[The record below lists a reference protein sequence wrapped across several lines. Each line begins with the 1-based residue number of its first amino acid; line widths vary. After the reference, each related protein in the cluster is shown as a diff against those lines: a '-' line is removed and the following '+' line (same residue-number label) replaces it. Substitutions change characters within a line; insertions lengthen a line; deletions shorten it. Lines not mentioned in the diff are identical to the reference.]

1 MKGWLFLWIILSMF
15 FITMCV
21 PGSSGPEDSSAAEQA
36 KLDSLRQLKCP
47 RFMSSAA
54 EYYRNRNW
62 RETVEMYSQIIE
74 LGCDEYDPVL
84 APPEEIYQYYAIGHE
99 FLGEFSESEK
109 VILKGLQKLPQ
120 NINLRKRLAYSYKK
134 QNKME
139 QYISEMERLMDLTEN
154 NPDIEPEI
162 TLNLMMELS
171 ITYGEFERYN
181 DQVYI
186 LKRLLKKEPNNEI
199 AQGDLALALEKSGE
213 DPLEFIKERF
223 ENNLSNVSYGLDYA
237 DRLIKNNRDTEAIKI
252 LKKVIQEDG
261 SNKIAYRKIAEV
273 YFEMDDLE
281 LSSEAYVEL
290 YMLDPRDVKIA
301 IKISDINIELD
312 QFNEA
317 IKWAKKADKVSRS
330 SGESLSQIGKV
341 FYKGFQSCRSEIIS
355 LDDRIVASLA
365 FGEFEKAGEKGYR
378 RNSGSM
384 KWLKENEVLFTAE
397 DWFMLDPESKRRGF
411 IKPSS
416 SCYDWVEDKL
426 IKQSGW

>member
-1 MKGWLFLWIILSMF
+1 MRILIKRWLFLWIILSIF

-21 PGSSGPEDSSAAEQA
+21 PPSSGPEDNTAWEQA
-36 KLDSLRQLKCP
+36 KLDSMRQLKCP

-84 APPEEIYQYYAIGHE
+84 APPEQIYQYYAIGHE
-99 FLGEFSESEK
+99 YLGEFNESEK
-109 VILKGLQKLPQ
+109 VILKGLQKLPK
-120 NINLRKRLAYSYKK
+120 NINLRTRLAYSYKK
-134 QNKME
+134 QNKMDM
-139 QYISEMERLMDLTEN
+139 YINEMERLIDLSGNDT
-154 NPDIEPEI
+154 
-162 TLNLMMELS
+162 NLMMDLS
-171 ITYGEFERYN
+171 NAYGDLERYD
-181 DQVYI
+181 DQIYF
-186 LKRLLKKEPNNEI
+186 LKQLLKKDPNNEI
-199 AQGDLALALEKSGE
+199 AQGDLAFALEKSGE

-223 ENNLSNVSYGLDYA
+223 ENNSDNVSYGLDYA
-237 DRLIKNNRDTEAIKI
+237 ERLIKNNRNAEAINVF
-252 LKKVIQEDG
+252 KKVIRVDG
-261 SNKIAYRKIAEV
+261 SNKIAYRKIGEV

-281 LSSEAYVEL
+281 SASEAYEEL
-290 YMLDPRDVKIA
+290 YMLDPRDVKTA

-330 SGESLSQIGKV
+330 SGEAISQIGKV
-341 FYKGFQSCRSEIIS
+341 YYKGFQSCRSEIIS

-365 FGEFEKAGEKGYR
+365 FEEFDKAEKKGYR

-384 KWLKENEVLFTAE
+384 QWLKENEVLFGKAN
-397 DWFMLDPESKRRGF
+397 WFMLDPESKSKGF

-416 SCYDWVEDKL
+416 SCYNWIDDKL
-426 IKQSGW
+426 IKQPGW

>member
-1 MKGWLFLWIILSMF
+1 MRILIKRWLFLWIILSIF

-21 PGSSGPEDSSAAEQA
+21 PPSSGPEDNTAAEQE

-62 RETVEMYSQIIE
+62 RKTVEMYSQIIE

-99 FLGEFSESEK
+99 YLGEFNESEK
-109 VILKGLQKLPQ
+109 VILKGLQKLPK
-120 NINLRKRLAYSYKK
+120 NVNLRTRLAYSYKK
-134 QNKME
+134 QNKMDM
-139 QYISEMERLMDLTEN
+139 YINEMERLIDLSGN
-154 NPDIEPEI
+154 DI
-162 TLNLMMELS
+162 NLMTDLS
-171 ITYGEFERYN
+171 NTYGDLERYD
-181 DQVYI
+181 DQIYI
-186 LKRLLKKEPNNEI
+186 LKQLLKKDPNNEI

-223 ENNLSNVSYGLDYA
+223 ENNPENVSYGLDYA
-237 DRLIKNNRDTEAIKI
+237 DRLIKNNRNAEAINVF
-252 LKKVIQEDG
+252 KKVIREDG
-261 SNKIAYRKIAEV
+261 SNKIAYRKIGEV
-273 YFEMDDLE
+273 YFEMDNLE
-281 LSSEAYVEL
+281 SASEAYEEL
-290 YMLDPRDVKIA
+290 YMLDPRDVKTA

-330 SGESLSQIGKV
+330 SGEAISQIGKV
-341 FYKGFQSCRSEIIS
+341 YYRGFQSCRSEIIS

-365 FGEFEKAGEKGYR
+365 FEEFDKAGKKGYR

-384 KWLKENEVLFTAE
+384 QWLKENEVLFGKAN
-397 DWFMLDPESKRRGF
+397 WFMLDPESKSKGF

-416 SCYDWVEDKL
+416 SCYNWIDDKL
-426 IKQSGW
+426 IKQPGW

>member
-1 MKGWLFLWIILSMF
+1 MRNIRKIRLYLWIILSMF

-21 PGSSGPEDSSAAEQA
+21 PPSSGPEDNTAVEQA
-36 KLDSLRQLKCP
+36 KLDSLRRLKCP

-84 APPEEIYQYYAIGHE
+84 APPEQIYQYYAIGHE
-99 FLGEFSESEK
+99 YLGEFNESEK
-109 VILKGLQKLPQ
+109 VILKGLQKLPK
-120 NINLRKRLAYSYKK
+120 NVNLRTRLAYSYKK
-134 QNKME
+134 QNKMDM
-139 QYISEMERLMDLTEN
+139 YINEMERLIDLSGN
-154 NPDIEPEI
+154 DI
-162 TLNLMMELS
+162 NLMTDLS
-171 ITYGEFERYN
+171 NTYGDLERYD
-181 DQVYI
+181 DQIYI
-186 LKRLLKKEPNNEI
+186 LKQLLKKDPNNEI

-223 ENNLSNVSYGLDYA
+223 ENNSDNVSYGLDYA
-237 DRLIKNNRDTEAIKI
+237 DRLIKNNRNAEAINVF
-252 LKKVIQEDG
+252 KKVIRVDG
-261 SNKIAYRKIAEV
+261 SNKIAYRRIGEI

-281 LSSEAYVEL
+281 SASEAYEEL
-290 YMLDPRDVKIA
+290 YMLDPRDVKTA

-330 SGESLSQIGKV
+330 SGEAISQIGKV
-341 FYKGFQSCRSEIIS
+341 YYKGFQSCRSEIIS

-365 FGEFEKAGEKGYR
+365 FEEFDKAEKKGYR

-384 KWLKENEVLFTAE
+384 QWLKENEVLFGKAN
-397 DWFMLDPESKRRGF
+397 WFMLNPESKSKGF

-416 SCYDWVEDKL
+416 SCYNWIDDKL
-426 IKQSGW
+426 IKQPGW

>member
-1 MKGWLFLWIILSMF
+1 MRKNNFFWLYLGVILSLF

-21 PGSSGPEDSSAAEQA
+21 PPSSGPEDNTAVEQA
-36 KLDSLRQLKCP
+36 KLDSLRRLKCP

-62 RETVEMYSQIIE
+62 RETVEMYSQITE

-109 VILKGLQKLPQ
+109 VILKGLQKLPK
-120 NINLRKRLAYSYKK
+120 NVNLRKRLAYSYKK
-134 QNKME
+134 QNKLDM
-139 QYISEMERLMDLTEN
+139 YINEMERLMDLTEN
-154 NPDIEPEI
+154 D
-162 TLNLMMELS
+162 TDLMTELS
-171 ITYGEFERYN
+171 NVYSDLERYD
-181 DQVYI
+181 DQIYI
-186 LKRLLKKEPNNEI
+186 LKKLLKKDPNNEI

-223 ENNLSNVSYGLDYA
+223 YNNPDNVSYGLDYA
-237 DRLIKNNRDTEAIKI
+237 DRLIKNNRNAEAINI
-252 LKKVIQEDG
+252 YKKVIRVDK
-261 SNKIAYRKIAEV
+261 SNKIAYRKIGEV
-273 YFEMDDLE
+273 YFEIDDLE
-281 LSSEAYVEL
+281 LSSKAYEDL
-290 YMLDPRDVKIA
+290 YMLDPRDIKTA

-312 QFNEA
+312 QYNEA

-330 SGESLSQIGKV
+330 SGETTSQIGKV
-341 FYKGFQSCRSEIIS
+341 YYKGFQSCRSEIIS

-365 FGEFEKAGEKGYR
+365 FEKFDKAEKKGFR

-384 KWLKENEVLFTAE
+384 QWLKENEVLFGKAN
-397 DWFMLDPESKRRGF
+397 WFMLDPQSKSKGF

-416 SCYDWVEDKL
+416 SCYNWVNDKL
-426 IKQSGW
+426 IKQPGW